1 MLTFSL
7 SNLTNEDAL
16 REIKNIVG
24 ELIHAED
31 VYKAKFRTE
40 KLHHVRQLVE
50 LIEERKDMEKLEA
63 IKKIFEAYPYE
74 AFSALIKDEEGD
86 WVKNRKLIPM
96 LVEIK
101 EILEK

>member
-7 SNLTNEDAL
+7 SNVTNEDAL
-16 REIKNIVG
+16 NEIKKIVR

-63 IKKIFEAYPYE
+63 IKKVLDDTPARTASDFEK
-74 AFSALIKDEEGD
+74 AL
-86 WVKNRKLIPM
+86 N
-96 LVEIK
+96 EIK
-101 EILEK
+101 KILEE